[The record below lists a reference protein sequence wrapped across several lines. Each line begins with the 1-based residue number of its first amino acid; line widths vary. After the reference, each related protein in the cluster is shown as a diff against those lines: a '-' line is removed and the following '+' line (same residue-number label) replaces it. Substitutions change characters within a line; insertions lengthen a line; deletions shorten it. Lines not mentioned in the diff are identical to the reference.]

1 MGNMPVTDSARYC
14 SRGSKVD
21 QFAMSTRK
29 DLKGFLKEGPTSSGT
44 GTSHSKEGQ
53 YKKAVQLARP
63 KSKRAPAKLR
73 DKFWNCQ
80 PISTRNRQAP
90 LSTRNRQAPLSTR
103 NRQAPLSTRNRR
115 APLIDAATAPTPV
128 VIDADEDVACIKRE
142 QPPVDAARLA
152 SECGERVLNSGD
164 DVQSALPYDSDS
176 ELTDVD
182 DMPET
187 TLEEELLKEVGLSV
201 TDEP

>member
-14 SRGSKVD
+14 SRGSKID

-73 DKFWNCQ
+73 DKFWSCQ
-80 PISTRNRQAP
+80 PI
-90 LSTRNRQAPLSTR
+90 STRNRQAPLSTR

-128 VIDADEDVACIKRE
+128 VIDADEDVAGIKRE
-142 QPPVDAARLA
+142 QPPVDAVRLA

-187 TLEEELLKEVGLSV
+187 TLEEELLKEVSLSV

>member
-1 MGNMPVTDSARYC
+1 M
-14 SRGSKVD
+14 
-21 QFAMSTRK
+21 
-29 DLKGFLKEGPTSSGT
+29 
-44 GTSHSKEGQ
+44 
-53 YKKAVQLARP
+53 ARP
-63 KSKRAPAKLR
+63 KSKRAAAKVK
-73 DKFWNCQ
+73 DKSWKSQ
-80 PISTRNRQAP
+80 PFSP
-90 LSTRNRQAPLSTR
+90 
-103 NRQAPLSTRNRR
+103 RNRR

-128 VIDADEDVACIKRE
+128 VIDADEDVAGIKRE

-187 TLEEELLKEVGLSV
+187 TLEEELLKEVSLSV

>member
-1 MGNMPVTDSARYC
+1 MPVTDSARYC

-21 QFAMSTRK
+21 QVAMSTRK

-90 LSTRNRQAPLSTR
+90 LSTRNR
-103 NRQAPLSTRNRR
+103 R

-128 VIDADEDVACIKRE
+128 VIDADDDVAGIKRE

-187 TLEEELLKEVGLSV
+187 TLEEELLKEVSLSV

>member
-90 LSTRNRQAPLSTR
+90 LSTRNRRAPLS
-103 NRQAPLSTRNRR
+103 
-115 APLIDAATAPTPV
+115 DAATAPTPV
-128 VIDADEDVACIKRE
+128 VIDADEDVAGIKRE

-187 TLEEELLKEVGLSV
+187 TLEEELLKEVSLSV
-201 TDEP
+201 TDEPYSLFV

>member
-1 MGNMPVTDSARYC
+1 MEIMHDGAKYC
-14 SRGSKVD
+14 SRGSEVD
-21 QFAMSTRK
+21 QIAMSTRK
-29 DLKGFLKEGPTSSGT
+29 DQKELPNEEPIPSGT
-44 GTSHSKEGQ
+44 GMSHSKECQ
-53 YKKAVQLARP
+53 YKKATKLDRP
-63 KSKRAPAKLR
+63 KSKVAAAKVKDR
-73 DKFWNCQ
+73 SWKNQ
-80 PISTRNRQAP
+80 PF
-90 LSTRNRQAPLSTR
+90 
-103 NRQAPLSTRNRR
+103 STRNRR

>member
-1 MGNMPVTDSARYC
+1 MDDMPVTDSARYC

-90 LSTRNRQAPLSTR
+90 LSTRNR
-103 NRQAPLSTRNRR
+103 R

-128 VIDADEDVACIKRE
+128 VIDADEDVAGIKRE

-187 TLEEELLKEVGLSV
+187 TLEEELLKEVSLSV
-201 TDEP
+201 TDEPYSLFV

>member
-1 MGNMPVTDSARYC
+1 M
-14 SRGSKVD
+14 
-21 QFAMSTRK
+21 
-29 DLKGFLKEGPTSSGT
+29 
-44 GTSHSKEGQ
+44 
-53 YKKAVQLARP
+53 
-63 KSKRAPAKLR
+63 
-73 DKFWNCQ
+73 
-80 PISTRNRQAP
+80 
-90 LSTRNRQAPLSTR
+90 
-103 NRQAPLSTRNRR
+103 
-115 APLIDAATAPTPV
+115 
-128 VIDADEDVACIKRE
+128 IDADEDVACIKRE

-187 TLEEELLKEVGLSV
+187 TLEEELLKEVSLSV

>member
-1 MGNMPVTDSARYC
+1 MGIMHVTDGAKYC

-21 QFAMSTRK
+21 QIAMSTRRYQ
-29 DLKGFLKEGPTSSGT
+29 KGFLEEGPTSSGT
-44 GTSHSKEGQ
+44 GASHSKECQ
-53 YKKAVQLARP
+53 YKKAIQLARP
-63 KSKRAPAKLR
+63 KSKMAAAKVK
-73 DKFWNCQ
+73 DKSWKSQ
-80 PISTRNRQAP
+80 PF
-90 LSTRNRQAPLSTR
+90 
-103 NRQAPLSTRNRR
+103 STRNRR

-128 VIDADEDVACIKRE
+128 VIDADEDVAGIKRE